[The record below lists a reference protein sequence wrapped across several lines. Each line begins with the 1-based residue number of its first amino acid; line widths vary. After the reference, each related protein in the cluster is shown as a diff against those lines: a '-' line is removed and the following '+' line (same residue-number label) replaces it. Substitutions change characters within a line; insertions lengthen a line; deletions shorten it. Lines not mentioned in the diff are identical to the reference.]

1 MPALHALC
9 CGRLRFDRSLF
20 FPDEQPGTDT
30 TVPVPSFLVVHPRG
44 KLLFD
49 TGVDCLAATDPVTSL
64 GKRIAGLFRM
74 AGSADEVLPAQL
86 ARLGLGVD
94 DITHVVNSHL
104 HFDHCGCN
112 ALFPR
117 ATFLLQRAELEAAR
131 APGSHAHARSW
142 NHPLDYRAA
151 DGEHDVFGDGSVV
164 LLPTPGHTPGHQSM
178 SVRVSADRT
187 FVMTADAC
195 YTQAHLDRELLPGAV
210 WDSASMTAS
219 MNRLRKLGQR
229 SDTELIFGHDARQWE
244 RMPQGPRALS

>member
-20 FPDEQPGTDT
+20 FPDEAPGVET
-30 TVPVPSFLVVHPRG
+30 TVPVPSFLVVHPKG

-49 TGVDCLAATDPVTSL
+49 TGVDCLAATDPQASL
-64 GKRIAGLFRM
+64 GTRLAGLFRM
-74 AGSADEVLPAQL
+74 AGGADELLPNQL
-86 ARLGLGVD
+86 ATMGLVPD

-117 ATFLLQRAELEAAR
+117 AKFLLQRAELDAAR
-131 APGSHAHARSW
+131 APRSHAHDRSW
-142 NHPLDYRAA
+142 NLPLDYRAV
-151 DGEHDVFGDGSVV
+151 DGEHDVFGDASVV

-178 SVRVSADRT
+178 RVKLSSDRS

-195 YTQAHLDRELLPGAV
+195 YTQAHLDREILPTAV
-210 WDSASMTAS
+210 WDARQMAASMDA
-219 MNRLRKLGQR
+219 LRKLGER
-229 SDTELIFGHDARQWE
+229 SDTELIFGHDAQQWA
-244 RMPQGPRALS
+244 RMPQGPAALG